1 MYKAK
6 HAAKRSSS
14 SRVLWSLSA
23 LRRNFIFGFVDLGAI
38 LAALPDPMGLISLC
52 RFAHCNADQA
62 TIARLLEAR
71 RVYATGLLAIGLAAN
86 DACAEA
92 VRNGMAVELAKV

>member
-1 MYKAK
+1 MCCGACLLF
-6 HAAKRSSS
+6 ATDC
-14 SRVLWSLSA
+14 
-23 LRRNFIFGFVDLGAI
+23 IFRFVHLGEI
-38 LAALPDPMGLISLC
+38 LAALPDPMGLTSMC
-52 RFAHCNADQA
+52 RFARCDADPA
-62 TIARLLEAR
+62 TTAKLLEAR